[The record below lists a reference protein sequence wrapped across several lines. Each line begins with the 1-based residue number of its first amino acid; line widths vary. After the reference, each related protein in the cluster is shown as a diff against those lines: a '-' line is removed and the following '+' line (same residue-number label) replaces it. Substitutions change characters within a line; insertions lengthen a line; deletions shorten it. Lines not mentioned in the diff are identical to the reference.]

1 MTQTATAAAVLGPG
15 LDDLDDLFGPPAGR
29 ALDAGDSAETD
40 SVAAEPEV
48 DPYAPIVLTE
58 GSLVAQV
65 LYQAAI
71 GTPAIVV
78 DSPPGGGKTTTICQ
92 ITNYLVTRLGQSVTI
107 GVPRRNQAR
116 DLAKRL
122 SQCVDPSTIH
132 LALSGEKPM
141 EGFHDG
147 RGPAAVVIRTLASLK
162 MTKVSGRTLIV
173 DEAYQATTE
182 EGAAAAAGFEQVI
195 AVGDPGQIGPVVP
208 VATYAWKSAPHAPFA
223 ATLRARSDAWVTN
236 LPTTYRLGAAT
247 AAAISPLYPF
257 GFGSSRS
264 DTYLRAG
271 DTRLPEL
278 AGVQTNSIPTSAT
291 DQGLLNTAIS
301 AVWRLVGTELVNGYG
316 VRTIEQGDIVVCAAL
331 RSQVTALR
339 AMLFAN
345 GLGQVGIGTADEI
358 QGGEWT
364 AMVAVDPLAGGQASA
379 HHADMGRL
387 CVMASRHNAHLSFV
401 HDGVWRSGP
410 IGDLTAKQIKAHRDL
425 RTALTADMIA

>member
-1 MTQTATAAAVLGPG
+1 MTQTAAVLGPG
-15 LDDLDDLFGPPAGR
+15 LDDLDDLFGRSPAR
-29 ALDAGDSAETD
+29 EQHSDSVEPDSAAIEP
-40 SVAAEPEV
+40 VA

-65 LYQAAI
+65 LYQAAV

-92 ITNYLVTRLGQSVTI
+92 ITNYLVTRLGQRVTI

-122 SQCVDPSTIH
+122 GQCVDPSTIN
-132 LALSGEKPM
+132 LALSKEAPM
-141 EGFHDG
+141 DGFSSHA
-147 RGPAAVVIRTLASLK
+147 PTAKVEIRTLASLK
-162 MTKVSGRTLIV
+162 MSKSSGRTLIV
-173 DEAYQATTE
+173 DEAYQTTTE
-182 EGAAAAAGFEQVI
+182 EGAAAAANFEQVI

-223 ATLRARSDAWVTN
+223 ATLRARSDSWTSS

-247 AAAISPLYPF
+247 AAAINPLYPF
-257 GFGSSRS
+257 PFDSGRP

-271 DTRLPEL
+271 TTRLPEL
-278 AGVQTNSIPTSAT
+278 AGVQTVSVPTSAT
-291 DQGLLNTAIS
+291 DQGLLSAAIA
-301 AVWRLVGTELVNGYG
+301 AVWRLVGTELMGDHG
-316 VRTIEQGDIVVCAAL
+316 VRPIEHSDIVVCAAL

-339 AMLFAN
+339 AMLFAG

-358 QGGEWT
+358 QGGQW
-364 AMVAVDPLAGGQASA
+364 AAVVAVDPLAGGQASA

-387 CVMASRHNAHLSFV
+387 CVMASRHTAHLSFV
-401 HDGVWRSGP
+401 HDGAWRTGP
-410 IGDLTAKQIKAHRDL
+410 MGELAPKQVRAHRNL
-425 RTALTADMIA
+425 RRALTSETLA